1 MTPKILLAGREG
13 QVGTELSTLLSGIGE
28 VVAVGRQQFDLTD
41 PSNMREMIR
50 DVHPEL
56 IVNAAA
62 YTAVDL
68 AEKEESLARSINSD
82 APGVMAEE
90 AKKIGAALVHYSTD
104 YVFDG
109 SKNAPYEESDR
120 VNPINVYGRT
130 KFAGEEA
137 IRNTGVPH
145 LIFRTQWVYGTRGRN
160 FLLTILRLA
169 TQRGELRIVSDQF
182 GAPTSSQA
190 IAHATANILRSLFQP
205 EDYASSFDRV
215 SGTYHMTAAGQAT
228 WHEFA
233 SAIIDDVSRVPPTGS
248 WFADATSAKP
258 LLTRRV
264 IPISSK
270 DYPTPARRPAY
281 GALSGQR
288 LSQTFGVKLPDW
300 HAELRAVLASD

>member
-1 MTPKILLAGREG
+1 MIPRILLAGKNG
-13 QVGTELSTLLSGIGE
+13 QVGMELATLLPGIGE
-28 VVAVGRQQFDLTD
+28 VVAVDRQRFDLTS
-41 PSNMREMIR
+41 PANMREVIR
-50 DVHPEL
+50 DVHPQL

-68 AEKEESLARSINSD
+68 AEKEESLARSINAD
-82 APGVMAEE
+82 APRVIAEE

-109 SKNAPYEESDR
+109 SKNAPYDESDR

-130 KFAGEEA
+130 KFEGEEA
-137 IRNTGVPH
+137 IRKTGVPH
-145 LIFRTQWVYGTRGRN
+145 LIFRSQWVYGTRGRN
-160 FLLTILRLA
+160 FLLTVLRLA
-169 TQRGELRIVSDQF
+169 IGKEELRIVSDQF

-190 IAHATANILRSLFQP
+190 IAHATTDILRSLFQP
-205 EDYASSFDRV
+205 EDYAWSFGRA

-248 WFADATSAKP
+248 WFSDATSAKP

-264 IPISSK
+264 IPIATW

-281 GALSGQR
+281 SVLSNHR
-288 LSQTFGVKLPDW
+288 LSQTFAVQLPDW
-300 HAELRAVLASD
+300 HAQLRVVLTSD